1 MKNQS
6 TLYKMKNNLLT
17 LWFDKKQGKLNS
29 ILFKWDNISL
39 F

>member
-6 TLYKMKNNLLT
+6 TLYKMKNNLT
-17 LWFDKKQGKLNS
+17 LWFDKKQVKLNS